1 MTKKSEAFWKEQ
13 EKKRKEEKKKEDKAG
28 SYAKQKYIS
37 TLSDKKLSKGFWDFV
52 DNLETK
58 GSPHKDYIK
67 WKKNKDK
74 QNKNPSGLMVKP
86 RRAKGRQ
93 KVYKGG
99 LMVKPKA
106 AKRGY

>member
-1 MTKKSEAFWKEQ
+1 MTKKSEEFWKKQ
-13 EKKRKEEKKKEDKAG
+13 EKKRKEKKKKEDKAG

-37 TLSDKKLSKGFWDFV
+37 TLSEKKSEGFWDFA
-52 DNLETK
+52 DDFETK

-67 WKKNKDK
+67 SKKNKNK
-74 QNKNPSGLMVKP
+74 QNKNT
-86 RRAKGRQ
+86 RRQ

-99 LMVKPKA
+99 LMVKPKT